1 MLLLNFTKVHI
12 VTVCEKLFL
21 YYCGQVKVLNDRGIF
36 SEAANLSRIRGQIA
50 FDADK

>member
-1 MLLLNFTKVHI
+1 